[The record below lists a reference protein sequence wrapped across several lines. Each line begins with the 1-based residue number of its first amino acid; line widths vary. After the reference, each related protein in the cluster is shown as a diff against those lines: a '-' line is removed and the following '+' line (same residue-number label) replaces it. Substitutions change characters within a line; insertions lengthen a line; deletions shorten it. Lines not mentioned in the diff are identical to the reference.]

1 MEYMMRKTI
10 IFWGIVC
17 SWLLSGCY
25 EDKGNYDYIEVNEVT
40 VTVKPA
46 NTYTIYGYLGEEL
59 TVVPELTFQNP
70 SDTLEFDYAWKL
82 DTTVIS
88 RERVLKYTHE
98 GKCAIYSLNLF
109 VTDRKSG
116 QVYYDR
122 NGVALQ
128 IDSPYKYGFVLLA
141 EKSDGT
147 TELHFLRLEKPTDK
161 PFYYTPFYNLYTSLY
176 PGEPLGRK
184 PYYIAEN
191 FTSPNNGGDELTILQ
206 EGGGCVSLNGALLNK
221 EVALEEEF
229 YGGYPKGVNPKLLLF
244 GNVVDLMIGDDG
256 KAYSRYIYP
265 QSTQPTGFHLTRF
278 MNIPFDFDK
287 ANTYIDRIIP
297 ATYFWVGLQLMH
309 DKANNRFVAIAANSD
324 PSAGSQGVIRDN
336 STNPDE
342 FVNLT
347 NFGEYSLIWATCE
360 RGDYN
365 AGHYRCIFKKDDE
378 YYVQKFSLTKEY
390 SYVTMNVSNKGKW
403 LFAGSDIV
411 SDHTVYAM
419 LRNGNYMYFAEGKSL
434 YYCEF
439 RAEAEG
445 MRQIVKKI
453 HDFDR
458 NVTHLTPDYSGERL
472 LITLEGGK
480 LFIFYTIDQ
489 VLGSP
494 DPWAAG
500 NMYESPDNVDL
511 GEIKQVIFKYGNF
524 SNSSGGSAPW

>member
-161 PFYYTPFYNLYTSLY
+161 PFYYTPFCVCYMLFQTAFRVVYLSLFHY
-176 PGEPLGRK
+176 KCAVQQCSR
-184 PYYIAEN
+184 
-191 FTSPNNGGDELTILQ
+191 
-206 EGGGCVSLNGALLNK
+206 
-221 EVALEEEF
+221 
-229 YGGYPKGVNPKLLLF
+229 
-244 GNVVDLMIGDDG
+244 VV
-256 KAYSRYIYP
+256 
-265 QSTQPTGFHLTRF
+265 HE
-278 MNIPFDFDK
+278 IPFPCR
-287 ANTYIDRIIP
+287 NI
-297 ATYFWVGLQLMH
+297 G
-309 DKANNRFVAIAANSD
+309 
-324 PSAGSQGVIRDN
+324 
-336 STNPDE
+336 
-342 FVNLT
+342 
-347 NFGEYSLIWATCE
+347 
-360 RGDYN
+360 
-365 AGHYRCIFKKDDE
+365 IFSRL
-378 YYVQKFSLTKEY
+378 Y
-390 SYVTMNVSNKGKW
+390 
-403 LFAGSDIV
+403 GSD
-411 SDHTVYAM
+411 
-419 LRNGNYMYFAEGKSL
+419 
-434 YYCEF
+434 
-439 RAEAEG
+439 
-445 MRQIVKKI
+445 
-453 HDFDR
+453 
-458 NVTHLTPDYSGERL
+458 
-472 LITLEGGK
+472 
-480 LFIFYTIDQ
+480 FI
-489 VLGSP
+489 G
-494 DPWAAG
+494 
-500 NMYESPDNVDL
+500 
-511 GEIKQVIFKYGNF
+511 
-524 SNSSGGSAPW
+524 